1 MLVAGL
7 ALALGVGVIALYAT
21 LPDVRP
27 LAKAPP
33 ATTAFIEL
41 RREQARET
49 GKRFVLRQTWRPVD
63 RISPYLQ
70 ESVVLSEDA
79 KFWKHEGVDWD
90 AVEKAAEKNWKKG
103 KVAVGGST
111 ITQQLAKN
119 LYLSPSKNP
128 LRKLRELL
136 IARRLEAELSKER
149 LLELYLNVA
158 EWGDGVF
165 GAEAASRRWFGV
177 SAAELNPVQAARLAV
192 ALPNPRLRA
201 PSARDGALD
210 RKAARLVT
218 ALHRRGLLDAAA
230 LDQALVQ
237 LGQPRPTGTTAPV
250 AGAAPEAAPPLFVE
264 DPATGVPRAIPI
276 ETPVATEPAADP
288 AAPATEEPTGDDDVS
303 AETPVGQAPGP

>member
-1 MLVAGL
+1 MLAGGLGLAVLIGAAGL
-7 ALALGVGVIALYAT
+7 WAT

-27 LAKAPP
+27 LAKSPP

-41 RREQARET
+41 RREQAQED

-70 ESVVLSEDA
+70 EAVILSEDA
-79 KFWKHEGVDWD
+79 KFWRHEGVDWD

-136 IARRLEAELSKER
+136 IARRLEAQLSKER

-165 GAEAASRRWFGV
+165 GAEAAARRWFGV
-177 SAAELNPVQAARLAV
+177 SAADLSPVQAARLAV

-201 PSARDGALD
+201 PTARDASLD

-218 ALHRRGLLDAAA
+218 VAAPA
-230 LDQALVQ
+230 RAA
-237 LGQPRPTGTTAPV
+237 GCGRPGSGAGP
-250 AGAAPEAAPPLFVE
+250 AGAAPPRRRAGGGDGVRAGAAAVRGGSRHRRPPG
-264 DPATGVPRAIPI
+264 DPGRDAGGHRTGSGTGRSGARAGGATGAGRRC
-276 ETPVATEPAADP
+276 
-288 AAPATEEPTGDDDVS
+288 TG
-303 AETPVGQAPGP
+303 

>member
-1 MLVAGL
+1 VLAGAL
-7 ALALGVGVIALYAT
+7 ALALGAGGIALFAT

-33 ATTAFIEL
+33 TTTAFIDL
-41 RREQARET
+41 RREQAKQA

-79 KFWKHEGVDWD
+79 KFWQHEGVDWD
-90 AVEKAAEKNWKKG
+90 AVEKAAEKNWKRG

-165 GAEAASRRWFGV
+165 GAEAAARRWFGV
-177 SAAELNPVQAARLAV
+177 SAAELSPVQSARLAV

-201 PSARDGALD
+201 PSARDAALD

-230 LDQALVQ
+230 LDQALAQ
-237 LGQPRPTGTTAPV
+237 LGQPRPAAAPV
-250 AGAAPEAAPPLFVE
+250 AGATPEPPPQLFVE
-264 DPATGVPRAIPI
+264 DPATGAPRAIPI
-276 ETPVATEPAADP
+276 ETPVATDP
-288 AAPATEEPTGDDDVS
+288 APAPTPETERAPAEQP
-303 AETPVGQAPGP
+303 TPVDEAPVPE

>member
-1 MLVAGL
+1 M
-7 ALALGVGVIALYAT
+7 
-21 LPDVRP
+21 
-27 LAKAPP
+27 
-33 ATTAFIEL
+33 
-41 RREQARET
+41 
-49 GKRFVLRQTWRPVD
+49 
-63 RISPYLQ
+63 
-70 ESVVLSEDA
+70 
-79 KFWKHEGVDWD
+79 
-90 AVEKAAEKNWKKG
+90 
-103 KVAVGGST
+103 AVGGST

-165 GAEAASRRWFGV
+165 GAEAAARRWFGV

-237 LGQPRPTGTTAPV
+237 LGQPRPTGTTGTTAPV

-264 DPATGVPRAIPI
+264 DPA
-276 ETPVATEPAADP
+276 EPVAEPAAEPP
-288 AAPATEEPTGDDDVS
+288 AAPAQPIPAPEMERAPAEEPAPAQDQT
-303 AETPVGQAPGP
+303 AE

>member
-1 MLVAGL
+1 M
-7 ALALGVGVIALYAT
+7 IALWAT
-21 LPDVRP
+21 LPDVTP
-27 LAKAPP
+27 LAKSPP

-41 RREQARET
+41 RREQAREA

-70 ESVVLSEDA
+70 EAVVLSEDA
-79 KFWKHEGVDWD
+79 KFWDHEGVDWD

-136 IARRLEAELSKER
+136 IARRLESDLSKER

-165 GAEAASRRWFGV
+165 GAEAAARRWFGL
-177 SAAELNPVQAARLAV
+177 SAAELSPVQAARLAV

-201 PSARDGALD
+201 PTARDASLD

-230 LDQALVQ
+230 LGSGA
-237 LGQPRPTGTTAPV
+237 GPAGAAAASRGTTAPV
-250 AGAAPEAAPPLFVE
+250 AGAAPEPAPRCSSRIPP
-264 DPATGVPRAIPI
+264 PACRGPSPSRHRWP
-276 ETPVATEPAADP
+276 TEPAAPDNETP
-288 AAPATEEPTGDDDVS
+288 APAESQRRPRNRL
-303 AETPVGQAPGP
+303 P

>member
-1 MLVAGL
+1 MPRPRRTSTGRNRVRRLRL
-7 ALALGVGVIALYAT
+7 ALLAGGLGVAVLSG
-21 LPDVRP
+21 P
-27 LAKAPP
+27 LACGPP
-33 ATTAFIEL
+33 FPTSGPWPRARPQTTAFIEL
-41 RREQARET
+41 RREQARED

-70 ESVVLSEDA
+70 EAVILSEDA
-79 KFWKHEGVDWD
+79 KFWRHEGVDWD

-136 IARRLEAELSKER
+136 IARRLEAQLSKER

-165 GAEAASRRWFGV
+165 GAEAAARRWFGV
-177 SAAELNPVQAARLAV
+177 SAADLSPVQAARLAV
-192 ALPNPRLRA
+192 ALPSPRLRA
-201 PSARDGALD
+201 PTARDASLD

-218 ALHRRGLLDAAA
+218 SLHRRGLLDAAG
-230 LDQALVQ
+230 LDQALAQ
-237 LGQPRPTGTTAPV
+237 LGQPRPGSPMPAMPATTT
-250 AGAAPEAAPPLFVE
+250 PEPPAVPEVVPADLP
-264 DPATGVPRAIPI
+264 DPAPSGWQPPPR
-276 ETPVATEPAADP
+276 
-288 AAPATEEPTGDDDVS
+288 
-303 AETPVGQAPGP
+303 

>member
-1 MLVAGL
+1 LLAGG
-7 ALALGVGVIALYAT
+7 LGVAVLIGVVGLWAT

-27 LAKAPP
+27 LAKSPP

-41 RREQARET
+41 RREQAKED

-70 ESVVLSEDA
+70 EAVILSEDA
-79 KFWKHEGVDWD
+79 KFWRHEGVDWD

-136 IARRLEAELSKER
+136 IARRLEAQLSKER

-165 GAEAASRRWFGV
+165 GAEAAARRWFGV
-177 SAAELNPVQAARLAV
+177 SAAELSAVQSARLAV

-201 PSARDGALD
+201 PTARDASLD

-218 ALHRRGLLDAAA
+218 ALHRRGLLDAAG
-230 LDQALVQ
+230 LDQALAQ
-237 LGQPRPTGTTAPV
+237 LGQPRPAAAPV
-250 AGAAPEAAPPLFVE
+250 AGTASEPAPPLFVE
-264 DPATGVPRAIPI
+264 DPATSVPRAIPV
-276 ETPVATEPAADP
+276 ETPVATEPSPAPAP
-288 AAPATEEPTGDDDVS
+288 TEEPAPAGEAAPAEEPT
-303 AETPVGQAPGP
+303 PP